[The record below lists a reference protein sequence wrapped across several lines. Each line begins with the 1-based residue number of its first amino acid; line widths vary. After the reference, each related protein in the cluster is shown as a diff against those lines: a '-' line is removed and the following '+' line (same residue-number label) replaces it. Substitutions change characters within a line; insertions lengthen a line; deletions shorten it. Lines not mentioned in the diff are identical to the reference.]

1 MGQSKAPRQVQ
12 VWSSPSEDA
21 ASSVDTA
28 AAAPPPPVLNGKRV
42 LPYKIMMGGISKD
55 RRLPAVFATLDSS
68 YRRGSD
74 GWSAVTSVG
83 VSQDLA
89 TTLRGLHES
98 DATEM
103 KVSHVRALSFTF
115 PQPTAMQEVAQ
126 DWRQQAR
133 EAGATLDEVW
143 ADNVLNYLYDEED
156 DDEDED
162 EFLEMTAD
170 AMSVVASSSSSIGV
184 TTPIVS
190 PFDSSSPSSA
200 DEKIRDNADVAD
212 DSVPLEFNAENVD
225 IVLNEVRPYLIADG
239 GNVKV
244 ERVDTEEQLVELKL
258 EGACGSCASS
268 TVTMQMGIERVLKE
282 KWVGVTV
289 SQVEE
294 EDGKPTELTWEEV
307 ENEVGRL
314 KQALIAMGAVV
325 ELKAVDSET
334 GTVTIRFRGA
344 DRVRQGLELAILDVA
359 FVEQV
364 TFVDED
370 D

>member
-1 MGQSKAPRQVQ
+1 M
-12 VWSSPSEDA
+12 
-21 ASSVDTA
+21 
-28 AAAPPPPVLNGKRV
+28 
-42 LPYKIMMGGISKD
+42 
-55 RRLPAVFATLDSS
+55 
-68 YRRGSD
+68 
-74 GWSAVTSVG
+74 
-83 VSQDLA
+83 
-89 TTLRGLHES
+89 
-98 DATEM
+98 
-103 KVSHVRALSFTF
+103 
-115 PQPTAMQEVAQ
+115 
-126 DWRQQAR
+126 
-133 EAGATLDEVW
+133 
-143 ADNVLNYLYDEED
+143 
-156 DDEDED
+156 
-162 EFLEMTAD
+162 
-170 AMSVVASSSSSIGV
+170 
-184 TTPIVS
+184 
-190 PFDSSSPSSA
+190 
-200 DEKIRDNADVAD
+200 
-212 DSVPLEFNAENVD
+212 
-225 IVLNEVRPYLIADG
+225 
-239 GNVKV
+239 